1 GLAGSAW
8 STPCPRS
15 FPVARTPA
23 PEAYLRVSP
32 PSTRL
37 FTRLPLAGNYPAA
50 VALALLALSPYLIL
64 TTATSLAEPQIIG
77 GIGATVYELQLSSGM
92 SNAAYAFGAVAAAD
106 LVQRFARRRVYL
118 ICECGFVLSSVLA
131 LSAQNIGMFA
141 AGLVLQGLFTG
152 MLLVAALPPLIIG
165 HPIGR
170 LQTTAAVVSLGLF
183 GMVAF
188 GPLVGGLVGSLG
200 GWRPLFA
207 GVGTLALI
215 GLFIGSLTFEGNDP
229 PDRRAKFDW
238 TAIPLAFGTTAL
250 PFFGVAWLT
259 RGDFSDPEFYVPVV
273 VGLTCGVFL
282 VGGQYRKAHPL
293 MPVRPIS
300 NTLPVVGTLNAMLV
314 GACFTTLLELIEV
327 YLTREAGYSPLR
339 IGALV
344 TPQILGVVIA
354 ALLFRRLMSTRW
366 TPFLALCGTI
376 SVAIGAAV
384 LLAASTS
391 SASATVPV
399 ASFFLGFGAGAGVT
413 PGLFLAGFSVPAAQ
427 IGPTFALVELLRS
440 EAAFLIGPVLLHFAL
455 VQGLADGFH
464 QAVGITLGI
473 TVVGTLGLVVL
484 YVLGG
489 ARPEAPDL
497 VSWHAGTSTGYH
509 SPALLAAVRNR

>member
-1 GLAGSAW
+1 MRF
-8 STPCPRS
+8 RS
-15 FPVARTPA
+15 
-23 PEAYLRVSP
+23 

-64 TTATSLAEPQIIG
+64 TTATVLAEPQIMA
-77 GIGATVYELQLSSGM
+77 GIGATAYELQLSGGM
-92 SNAAYAFGAVAAAD
+92 SNAAYAFGAVLAAD
-106 LVQRFARRRVYL
+106 LVQRVARRRIYL

-141 AGLVLQGLFTG
+141 AGVVLQGLFTG
-152 MLLVAALPPLIIG
+152 MLLVAALPPLITG
-165 HPIGR
+165 HPISR
-170 LQTTAAVVSLGLF
+170 LRTTAAVVSLGLF

-207 GVGTLALI
+207 GIATLALI
-215 GLFIGSLTFEGNDP
+215 GLVIGSLTFEGNDP
-229 PDRRAKFDW
+229 PDRRAKFDRS
-238 TAIPLAFGTTAL
+238 AIPLALGTTAL
-250 PFFGVAWLT
+250 PFFGVSWLT
-259 RGDFSDPEFYVPVV
+259 RGSFSDPEFYLPVV
-273 VGLTCGVFL
+273 CGLACGVLL
-282 VGGQYRKAHPL
+282 VGGQYRKARPL

-327 YLTREAGYSPLR
+327 YLTREAHYSAVR
-339 IGALV
+339 IGALL
-344 TPQILGVVIA
+344 TPQILGIFIA

-366 TPFLALCGTI
+366 TPYLALCGTAG
-376 SVAIGAAV
+376 VAVGAAI

-391 SASATVPV
+391 SASVTVPV
-399 ASFFLGFGAGAGVT
+399 AAFFLGFGAGAGVT

-440 EAAFLIGPVLLHFAL
+440 EAAFLIGPVLLHLAL
-455 VQGLADGFH
+455 IQGLADGFH
-464 QAVGITLGI
+464 LAVGITLGI
-473 TVVGTLGLVVL
+473 TVVGALSLVAL
-484 YVLGG
+484 YLAGG

-497 VSWHAGTSTGYH
+497 VSWHAGTSTAYH
-509 SPALLAAVRNR
+509 SPALLAAVRKH

>member
-1 GLAGSAW
+1 M
-8 STPCPRS
+8 
-15 FPVARTPA
+15 
-23 PEAYLRVSP
+23 RVSS

-64 TTATSLAEPQIIG
+64 TTATSLAEPQIMG
-77 GIGATVYELQLSSGM
+77 GIGATQYELQLSSGM

-106 LVQRFARRRVYL
+106 LVQRFARRRIYL

-165 HPIGR
+165 HPIDK

-229 PDRRAKFDW
+229 PDRRAGFDW

-250 PFFGVAWLT
+250 PFFGVSWLT
-259 RGDFSDPEFYVPVV
+259 RGDFSDPQFYVPVF
-273 VGLTCGVFL
+273 VGLLCGVFL
-282 VGGQYRKAHPL
+282 VGGQYRKAKPL

-327 YLTREAGYSPLR
+327 YLTRMAGYSPLR

-344 TPQILGVVIA
+344 TPQILGVLIA

-366 TPFLALCGTI
+366 TPYLALCGTV
-376 SVAIGAAV
+376 SVAVGAAV

-391 SASATVPV
+391 SASVTVPI

-473 TVVGTLGLVVL
+473 TVIGILALVTL
-484 YVLGG
+484 YALGG

-497 VSWHAGTSTGYH
+497 VSWHAGTDTGYH
-509 SPALLAAVRNR
+509 SPALLAAVRGR

>member
-1 GLAGSAW
+1 MPS
-8 STPCPRS
+8 R
-15 FPVARTPA
+15 
-23 PEAYLRVSP
+23 P
-32 PSTRL
+32 PSPLSPKL
-37 FTRLPLAGNYPAA
+37 FTRLPLAGKYPAS

-64 TTATSLAEPQIIG
+64 TTATFLMEPQIMRS
-77 GIGATVYELQLSSGM
+77 IGATRYELQLTSGM
-92 SNAAYAFGAVAAAD
+92 SNAGYAFGAVAAAD
-106 LVQRFARRRVYL
+106 LVQRVSRRRVYL
-118 ICECGFVLSSVLA
+118 VCESGFVLSTALA
-131 LSAQNIGMFA
+131 LGAQNIGMFA
-141 AGLVLQGLFTG
+141 TGVILQGLFTG
-152 MLLVAALPPLIIG
+152 MLLVAALPPLITG
-165 HPIGR
+165 HPITR

-188 GPLVGGLVGSLG
+188 GPLVGGLVGSFG

-207 GVGTLALI
+207 AIGTLALI
-215 GLFIGSLTFEGNDP
+215 GLITGSLTFEGNDP
-229 PDRRAKFDW
+229 PARRARFDW

-250 PFFGVAWLT
+250 PFFGVSWLT
-259 RGDFSDPEFYVPVV
+259 RGDFDDPEFYVPVV
-273 VGLTCGVFL
+273 VGLICGIFL

-327 YLTREAGYSPLR
+327 YLTQRAGFSPVR
-339 IGALV
+339 IGSLL
-344 TPQILGVVIA
+344 TPQILGVVLA
-354 ALLFRRLMSTRW
+354 TALFRSLMSTRW
-366 TPFLALCGTI
+366 TPVLALCGTV

-384 LLAASTS
+384 LLATSTS
-391 SASATVPV
+391 SASVTVPV

-413 PGLFLAGFSVPAAQ
+413 PGLFLAGFSVPAIQ

-440 EAAFLIGPVLLHFAL
+440 EAAFLIGPVLLHLAL

-464 QAVGITLGI
+464 LAVGITLGLS
-473 TVVGTLGLVVL
+473 VVGGVGLVSL
-484 YVLGG
+484 FLLGG

-509 SPALLAAVRNR
+509 SPALLAAVRSS

>member
-1 GLAGSAW
+1 MRFS
-8 STPCPRS
+8 
-15 FPVARTPA
+15 PA
-23 PEAYLRVSP
+23 T
-32 PSTRL
+32 TRL
-37 FTRLPLAGNYPAA
+37 FTRIPLAGNYPAA
-50 VALALLALSPYLIL
+50 VTLALLALSPYLIL
-64 TTATSLAEPQIIG
+64 TTATALMEPQIMAS
-77 GIGATVYELQLSSGM
+77 IGATAYELQLTSGM
-92 SNAAYAFGAVAAAD
+92 SNAAYAFGAVACAD
-106 LVQRFARRRVYL
+106 LVQRVARRRVYL
-118 ICECGFVLSSVLA
+118 VCECGFVLSTALA
-131 LSAQNIGMFA
+131 LGAQNIGMFA
-141 AGLVLQGLFTG
+141 TGVVLQGLFTG

-165 HPIGR
+165 QPIGK

-188 GPLVGGLVGSLG
+188 GPLVGGLVGSFG

-207 GVGTLALI
+207 GIGTLALI
-215 GLFIGSLTFEGNDP
+215 GLVVGSLTFEGNEP
-229 PDRRAKFDW
+229 PARRARFDW

-250 PFFGVAWLT
+250 PFFGVSWLT
-259 RGDFSDPEFYVPVV
+259 RGDFSDPEFYLPVV
-273 VGLTCGVFL
+273 VGLICGAFL
-282 VGGQYRKAHPL
+282 VGGQYSKKNPL

-327 YLTREAGYSPLR
+327 YLTREAGFSPVR

-344 TPQILGVVIA
+344 TPQILGVLIA
-354 ALLFRRLMSTRW
+354 ALLFRQLMSTRW
-366 TPFLALCGTI
+366 TPVLALCGTV

-384 LLAASTS
+384 LLAASPS
-391 SASATVPV
+391 SASSTVPV

-455 VQGLADGFH
+455 VEGLADGFQ

-473 TVVGTLGLVVL
+473 TVFGAVSLVTLF
-484 YVLGG
+484 VLGG
-489 ARPEAPDL
+489 ARPEPPDL
-497 VSWHAGTSTGYH
+497 VSWHGGTSTGYH